1 MNLTVPR
8 HSLWQKILCPGSL
21 NPAALDAVK
30 IVALLSM
37 LVDHT
42 NTLFLAK
49 PEPLLYAL
57 GRMAFPLFT
66 LIWAMNVF
74 NNTARLQQ
82 RANRLWGWAC
92 LTQPAFTL
100 AFHHQMPWYALNILF
115 VFASVTQLLA
125 LHYRLGSRGIFYGG
139 LILAVL
145 VIPLTPG
152 SFGLPGLL
160 LAGSLVLV
168 FSPSAA
174 GWHRAGS
181 AGAFIALFCLNG
193 MTHLI
198 SSPADTL
205 LFATIPTF
213 VFPALAVM
221 LARDHVQKN
230 VQRFMPRHFFY
241 FAYAGH
247 LLLAGMFLLWMPVR
261 A

>member
-1 MNLTVPR
+1 MNLPVPR
-8 HSLWQKILCPGSL
+8 HLPRQKGLYRDSL

-66 LIWAMNVF
+66 FIWAMNVF
-74 NNTARLQQ
+74 NNPARLQQ

-115 VFASVTQLLA
+115 VFASVTQLFA
-125 LHYRLGSRGIFYGG
+125 LHYRLGSRGIFFGG
-139 LILAVL
+139 IILAVL

-152 SFGLPGLL
+152 SYGLPGLL
-160 LAGSLVLV
+160 LAASLVLM
-168 FSPSAA
+168 FSPAAA
-174 GWHRAGS
+174 GWRRAG
-181 AGAFIALFCLNG
+181 AVAAILALFCLNG
-193 MTHLI
+193 ITYLM
-198 SSPADTL
+198 SSPVETL
-205 LFATIPTF
+205 LFATVPTL
-213 VFPALAVM
+213 VFPAVVVM
-221 LARDHVQKN
+221 LARDHVPDN
-230 VQRFMPRHFFY
+230 IQRFMPRHFFY

-247 LLLAGMFLLWMPVR
+247 LLLAGMLLLWMPAR

>member
-8 HSLWQKILCPGSL
+8 HLPQRKALCLDNLS
-21 NPAALDAVK
+21 PAALDAVK
-30 IVALLSM
+30 IMALLSM

-49 PEPLLYAL
+49 PEPMLYAL

-66 LIWAMNVF
+66 FIWAMNVF
-74 NNTARLQQ
+74 NNPGRLQY
-82 RANRLWGWAC
+82 RANRLWGWAL

-125 LHYRLGSRGIFYGG
+125 LYYRLGSRGIFYGG
-139 LILAVL
+139 IILAAL

-152 SFGLPGLL
+152 SYGLPGLL
-160 LAGSLVLV
+160 LAASLVLM
-168 FSPSAA
+168 FSPAAA
-174 GWHRAGS
+174 GWRRAGS
-181 AGAFIALFCLNG
+181 IAAVTALFSLNG

-198 SSPADTL
+198 SSPVDTL
-205 LFATIPTF
+205 LFATVPTLA
-213 VFPALAVM
+213 FPAVVVV
-221 LARDHVQKN
+221 LARDHVPDN
-230 VQRFMPRHFFY
+230 IQRFMPRHFFY

-247 LLLAGMFLLWMPVR
+247 LLLAGMLLLWMPVR

>member
-1 MNLTVPR
+1 MNLIVPR
-8 HSLWQKILCPGSL
+8 HLPQQKALCLENLS
-21 NPAALDAVK
+21 PAALDAVK
-30 IVALLSM
+30 IMALLSM

-49 PEPLLYAL
+49 PEPMLYAL

-74 NNTARLQQ
+74 NNPARLQQ

-139 LILAVL
+139 IILAVL

-152 SFGLPGLL
+152 SYGLPGLL
-160 LAGSLVLV
+160 LAASLVLM
-168 FSPSAA
+168 FSPAAA
-174 GWHRAGS
+174 GWRRAGS
-181 AGAFIALFCLNG
+181 VAAILALFCLNG
-193 MTHLI
+193 MMHLI

-221 LARDHVQKN
+221 LARDHVPDN
-230 VQRFMPRHFFY
+230 IQRFMPRHFFY

-247 LLLAGMFLLWMPVR
+247 LLLTGMLLLWMPVR

>member
-1 MNLTVPR
+1 MNLTVPNN
-8 HSLWQKILCPGSL
+8 SPWQKTLCPGSL

-74 NNTARLQQ
+74 NNPARLQQ

-100 AFHHQMPWYALNILF
+100 AFHHQMPSYALNILF
-115 VFASVTQLLA
+115 VFAGVTQLLA
-125 LHYRLGSRGIFYGG
+125 LHYRLGSSGIFYGG
-139 LILAVL
+139 IILAVL

-152 SFGLPGLL
+152 SYGLLGLL
-160 LAGSLVLV
+160 LAASLVLV
-168 FSPSAA
+168 FSPSAPGWRHA
-174 GWHRAGS
+174 GTAV
-181 AGAFIALFCLNG
+181 AVIALFCLNG

-198 SSPADTL
+198 SSPVDTL
-205 LFATIPTF
+205 LFATIPTL
-213 VFPALAVM
+213 VFPAVIVM
-221 LARDHVQKN
+221 LARDHVPDN
-230 VQRFMPRHFFY
+230 IQRFMPRHFFY

-247 LLLAGMFLLWMPVR
+247 LLLAGMLLLWMPVR

>member
-8 HSLWQKILCPGSL
+8 DSPWQKILYPGSL

-74 NNTARLQQ
+74 INPARLQQ

-100 AFHHQMPWYALNILF
+100 AFHPQMPWYALNILF
-115 VFASVTQLLA
+115 VFAGVTQLLA
-125 LHYRLGSRGIFYGG
+125 LHYRMGSCGIFFGG
-139 LILAVL
+139 IILAIL

-152 SFGLPGLL
+152 SYGLQGLL

-168 FSPSAA
+168 FSPAA
-174 GWHRAGS
+174 DGWRRAGT
-181 AGAFIALFCLNG
+181 AVAVIALFCLNG
-193 MTHLI
+193 MMHLI
-198 SSPADTL
+198 SSPVDTL
-205 LFATIPTF
+205 LFATIPTL
-213 VFPALAVM
+213 VFPAVAVM
-221 LARDHVQKN
+221 LASDHVPDN
-230 VQRFMPRHFFY
+230 SQRFMPRHFFY

-247 LLLAGMFLLWMPVR
+247 LLLAGMLLLWMPVR